1 MPSGSVVWN
10 FKNTPST
17 PPQAL
22 WNRTATEGFN
32 YTYFNGVVAN
42 TTQCSITFDVPETMS
57 APVLVYYRLTNFY
70 QNHRR
75 YVKSFQSDQ
84 LKGSAVDNAT
94 ISSSMCD
101 PLKLDASG
109 KAYYPCGLIANSIFN
124 DTFYNPLLLNSNS
137 TQPQEYVMNNNSG
150 IAWDSDK
157 ALYGKTTYD
166 LNSIAVPPNWV
177 KRFPN
182 GYAANPPPDLSQD
195 EAFQVWMRTA
205 GLPTFSKL
213 AMRQDKEN
221 MVKGTYRMD
230 VNMSKEFQSNH
241 FNIY

>member
-1 MPSGSVVWN
+1 MPDGSVTWN

-17 PPQAL
+17 RPTAL
-22 WNRTATEGFN
+22 WNRTATDGYN
-32 YTYFNGVVAN
+32 YTYANGVTVN
-42 TTQCSITFDVPETMS
+42 TTKCSITFDVPEVME

-84 LKGSAVDNAT
+84 LKGVAVDNGT
-94 ISSSMCD
+94 ISNSMCD
-101 PLKLDASG
+101 PLKLDEHG

-124 DTFYNPLLLNSNS
+124 DTFYNPFLTNAPNS
-137 TQPQEYVMNNNSG
+137 TVAKEYVMSNNSG
-150 IAWDSDK
+150 IAWESDK
-157 ALYGKTTYD
+157 ALYGKTAYD
-166 LNSIAVPPNWV
+166 PKTIAVPPNWV
-177 KRFPN
+177 KRFPG
-182 GYAANPPPDLSQD
+182 GYSDATPPDLSQD

-205 GLPTFSKL
+205 GLPIFSKL

-230 VNMSKEFQSNH
+230 VNMSTCL
-241 FNIY
+241 